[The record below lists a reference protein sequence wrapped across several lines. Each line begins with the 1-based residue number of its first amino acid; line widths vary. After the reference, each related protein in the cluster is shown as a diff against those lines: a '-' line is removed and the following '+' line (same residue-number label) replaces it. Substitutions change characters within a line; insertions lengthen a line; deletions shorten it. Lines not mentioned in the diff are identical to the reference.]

1 MSRSLRTLGLRIQC
15 EDCEARRRSSYTLG
29 RTLKMK
35 WKLILMFI
43 FFEISY
49 TSAAKQC
56 TQYLSTSNPTGVSV
70 DLSDPNNPK
79 VTFPPTTRDAKAVS
93 AIKTKYDAKGLD
105 AFFNLAE
112 SFMNTVQKKEIPD
125 LRGKNCLISNRIFED
140 IFLTASYKLLLF
152 SGKQIFIKRELN
164 SLFSVT
170 FISAMLQY
178 FSKSILDENRTF
190 RAFKRH
196 TPTTV
201 LNDYLSTLPNIAHA
215 LGAMFFN
222 NYLRDALVCW

>member
-79 VTFPPTTRDAKAVS
+79 VTFPPTSRDAKAVS

-125 LRGKNCLISNRIFED
+125 LRGKNCLISNRIFEE
-140 IFLTASYKLLLF
+140 LLF
-152 SGKQIFIKRELN
+152 PFARLVI
-164 SLFSVT
+164 
-170 FISAMLQY
+170 
-178 FSKSILDENRTF
+178 SKSFLF
-190 RAFKRH
+190 PF
-196 TPTTV
+196 
-201 LNDYLSTLPNIAHA
+201 HA
-215 LGAMFFN
+215 SLISQMTKYGVSMNHFCRCNCSLGMTKSFFQKSQSCN
-222 NYLRDALVCW
+222 